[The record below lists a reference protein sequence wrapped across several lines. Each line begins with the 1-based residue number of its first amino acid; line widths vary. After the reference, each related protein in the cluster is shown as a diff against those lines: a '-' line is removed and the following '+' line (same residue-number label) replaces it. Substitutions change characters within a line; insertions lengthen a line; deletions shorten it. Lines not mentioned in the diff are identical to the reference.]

1 MSVALLLAQPRN
13 EEFQLNDETVSPGYL
28 GFAVFLA
35 LCAAVYLLIRSMN
48 KQMSKIQVPREADL
62 VQQEWER
69 EQAAAASG
77 DEDGQA
83 SETDKATNGAG
94 KTGEVRDA
102 AKAESAGGTE
112 KD

>member
-48 KQMSKIQVPREADL
+48 KQMNKIQVPREADL

-69 EQAAAASG
+69 EQAAASD
-77 DEDGQA
+77 DEDG
-83 SETDKATNGAG
+83 EAG
-94 KTGEVRDA
+94 RERGT
-102 AKAESAGGTE
+102 AKAESADRAP